1 MRAATRSGER
11 LDGLVQLDTEF
22 HRMKGKRHV
31 ITFITGSE
39 NDPRVLGLTPVD
51 AFATSFPVRQ
61 DDDDNV
67 DIPADGDCW
76 RLQVNRF
83 LSGRLLFDRILM
95 MR

>member
-1 MRAATRSGER
+1 
-11 LDGLVQLDTEF
+11 
-22 HRMKGKRHV
+22 MKGKRHV

-67 DIPADGDCW
+67 DIPADELLEVAGQQIPERQIVVRPNPDDE
-76 RLQVNRF
+76 VNVNGTCLDF
-83 LSGRLLFDRILM
+83 LYQNQKSSSFSCEH
-95 MR
+95 

>member
-1 MRAATRSGER
+1 
-11 LDGLVQLDTEF
+11 
-22 HRMKGKRHV
+22 MKGKRHV

-51 AFATSFPVRQ
+51 AFATSFPARQ

-83 LSGRLLFDRILM
+83 LSDRLLFDRILM